1 MKHLI
6 KKAEN
11 FMHGTIGWMH
21 EGNDGQYCEAGEVVK
36 LTWQPSAG
44 WGLSEAHYID
54 AGGNIVPITGGEFV
68 MPDSAITIGATFK
81 RFVVQ
86 DWHGY
91 KSRDLGPVDHLP
103 VLGANDEGTT
113 AYDKGLKVP
122 VYFDGQDWKSTV
134 DGTVV
139 TPRYLRFDSM
149 GMSMVKILD
158 DVDIYCSCDGGMTWQ
173 KMEANRYIVFDSI
186 ILAGNLVNRVPTKFA
201 FDGDPVDGSGDVTS
215 LLNGRG
221 GDVELAANAF
231 VALFQDCAL
240 LRKAPYFPSTT
251 LATRCYQSMF
261 SGCSGVTEHHFAT
274 LNNSA
279 SVFANNSSCAS
290 LTIDDEVPPTIAANT
305 ITGLKADCAIYVP
318 AASVDAYKA
327 AQYWSDRADYIQAI
341 P

>member
-54 AGGNIVPITGGEFV
+54 AGGNIVPIMGGEFV

-103 VLGANDEGTT
+103 VLGIDDEGAT

-139 TPRYLRFDSM
+139 TPRYLRFDSTGTSLVM
-149 GMSMVKILD
+149 INTEA
-158 DVDIYCSCDGGMTWQ
+158 DIFYSLDGGKTWM
-173 KMEANRYIVFDSI
+173 KFEANVYVSFKSI
-186 ILAGNLVNRVPTKFA
+186 LVIGHTQPIATRFF
-201 FDGDPVDGSGDVTS
+201 FDGNAVNASGDITS
-215 LLNGRG
+215 LVNGRG
-221 GDVELAANAF
+221 GDVDLSAGAF
-231 VALFQDCAL
+231 AGAFQDCTL
-240 LRKAPYFPSTT
+240 LRTAPFLPSTT
-251 LATRCYQSMF
+251 LATRCYQNLF
-261 SGCSGVTEHHFAT
+261 SGCNGITAHHVAT
-274 LNNSA
+274 LNNS
-279 SVFANNSSCAS
+279 SNMFAYNSSCAS
-290 LTIDDEVPPTIAANT
+290 LTIDADEPPTIAATT
-305 ITGLKADCAIYVP
+305 IAGLKSDCAIYVP
-318 AASVDAYKA
+318 AASVEAYKA